1 MTTRRWR
8 SRPARLALTGA
19 TVALVVAWV
28 LLLRPQL
35 LGGPA
40 SYVIVSGH
48 SMEPALQT
56 GDLVLAL
63 ERSSY
68 RVGDVV
74 AFRIPKGD
82 PGAGAL
88 VIHRITGGSART
100 GYVTRGDNRDGP
112 DEWRPKP
119 ADVLGKR
126 VFAVPRVGLL
136 FGWVQTPFGFA
147 LAAGLAAF
155 LFVGA
160 GSKRSRRYPP
170 ECDSD
175 DAYSLSRRFAAT
187 GPAYSRR
194 APPAQGRPP
203 SVTAT
208 GRPRNAARDIGE
220 KQRDAAG
227 NAAAS
232 PGRAAIS
239 S

>member
-1 MTTRRWR
+1 MTIRQWT

-40 SYVIVSGH
+40 AYVIVSGH

-63 ERSSY
+63 ESSSY
-68 RVGDVV
+68 RVGDVI

-126 VFAVPRVGLL
+126 VLAVPRVGLL
-136 FGWVQTPFGFA
+136 LGWVQTPLGLA
-147 LAAGLAAF
+147 IAAGLAAF

-160 GSKRSRRYPP
+160 GSKRARRYPP
-170 ECDSD
+170 DCDSD
-175 DAYSLSRRFAAT
+175 DVYSLSRRFAST
-187 GPAYSRR
+187 GPAYSRP
-194 APPAQGRPP
+194 APPARGRPP
-203 SVTAT
+203 SVTS
-208 GRPRNAARDIGE
+208 GRGARSAARDVGDVG
-220 KQRDAAG
+220 RGAAG
-227 NAAAS
+227 NATAS
-232 PGRAAIS
+232 PDRAAVS